1 MTATKARPGLYIHIP
16 FCKSKCAYCAFA
28 SYAGCADLIG
38 PYLKKLSSEAAQY
51 KNKFKP
57 KTLYIGGGTPSLL
70 DPAQISFLINIIEKN
85 FGPVKKFEEATFEC
99 NPESLTEDKIKLLKT
114 AGFTRL
120 SIGMQAMD
128 DKHLKLIGRA
138 HNKKQFLQV
147 YKTAQKYFDNLNID
161 IIAAL
166 PGQSMADFKN
176 GLAQALKLGP
186 KHLSIYGL
194 MAEEGAKLFDAGF
207 IPDDDLCRK
216 MLEHAADYLRARG
229 WRQYEISNFAKE
241 GCESLHNI
249 NYWRGGDYLGLGCA
263 AASYIKGA
271 RRCNT
276 EDLQKYIKAA
286 KTPCESERLTGKRK
300 LGEQIILGLRMTD
313 GINLTAPMQK
323 TFAADFKQL
332 TTRGLLSKEG
342 KNIKLTEEG
351 KYMANEVWRHF
362 VEPF

>member
-1 MTATKARPGLYIHIP
+1 MSALPGLYIHIP

-38 PYLKKLSSEAAQY
+38 PYLKKLSCEAALY

-70 DPAQISFLINIIEKN
+70 DCAQISSLIDIVEKN
-85 FGPVKKFEEATFEC
+85 FVQVKNFEEATFEC
-99 NPESLTEDKIKLLKT
+99 NPESLTEDKIKLLK
-114 AGFTRL
+114 AIGFTRL

-147 YKTAQKYFDNLNID
+147 YKTAQKYFDTLNID

-166 PGQSMADFKN
+166 PEQNIVDFKN
-176 GLAQALKLGP
+176 GLAAAVKLGP
-186 KHLSIYGL
+186 KHLSVYGL
-194 MAEEGAKLFDAGF
+194 MAEEGAKLFAAGF
-207 IPDDDLCRK
+207 TPDDDLCRK
-216 MLEHAADYLRARG
+216 MLEHAADYLTARG
-229 WRQYEISNFAKE
+229 YGQYEISNFAQK
-241 GCESLHNI
+241 GFESLHNI
-249 NYWRGGDYLGLGCA
+249 NYWRGGEYLGLGCA
-263 AASYIKGA
+263 AASYIKGT

-276 EDLQKYIKAA
+276 GDLQEYTKA
-286 KTPCESERLTGKRK
+286 KKPKCESERLTGKPK
-300 LGEQIILGLRMTD
+300 LGEQIILGLRMLN
-313 GINLTAPMQK
+313 GITLTAPQQK
-323 TFAADFKQL
+323 AFSAEIKKL
-332 TTRGLLSKEG
+332 VTRGLLLKDG
-342 KNIKLTEEG
+342 KKIKLTGEG